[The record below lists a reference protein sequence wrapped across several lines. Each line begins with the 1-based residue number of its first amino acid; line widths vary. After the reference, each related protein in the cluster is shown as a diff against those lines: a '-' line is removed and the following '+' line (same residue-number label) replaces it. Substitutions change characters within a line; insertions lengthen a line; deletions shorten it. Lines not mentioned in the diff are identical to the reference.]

1 MNEGKIFLSPP
12 HMGGTEQ
19 NYVNGAF
26 KTNWIAPLGANVDS
40 FEQKMKHY
48 TKAEHVLALN
58 SGTAAIH
65 LALLTLGVTRGDT
78 VFCSTLTFAAS
89 ANPIVYVGAEPV
101 FIDSDEKSWNM
112 CPIALRNA
120 MEYAAQRNRLPKAVI
135 VVHLLGLVADL
146 DTIQSICDKYDV
158 PLIED
163 AAESLGSTY
172 KNQMTGTF
180 GEMGIYSF
188 NGNKIITTSGGGML
202 LSKKE
207 TTRKK
212 AFKLATQAKEQA
224 MFYLHKK
231 IGYNYRLSNVL
242 AGIGMG
248 QMEVLDSHIAKRQ
261 AIFKRYETAFSE
273 IDGVSMMPVLA
284 QTVPNCWLSAIRL
297 DLEKIAL
304 STMEIVQRMEAVGVE
319 ARMMWNPLHLQPSF
333 AGAECYQANEQNVS
347 EQLFQEVLC
356 LPSGSSMSES
366 QQAYVIKELLAQ
378 LLANKV
384 DREN

>member
-1 MNEGKIFLSPP
+1 
-12 HMGGTEQ
+12 
-19 NYVNGAF
+19 
-26 KTNWIAPLGANVDS
+26 
-40 FEQKMKHY
+40 
-48 TKAEHVLALN
+48 
-58 SGTAAIH
+58 
-65 LALLTLGVTRGDT
+65 GDT

-89 ANPIVYVGAEPV
+89 ANPIVYAGAEPV

-112 CPIALRNA
+112 CPIALGNA

-146 DTIQSICDKYDV
+146 DTIQSICDKYNV

-172 KNQMTGTF
+172 KNQMTGTL

-248 QMEVLDSHIAKRQ
+248 QM
-261 AIFKRYETAFSE
+261 
-273 IDGVSMMPVLA
+273 
-284 QTVPNCWLSAIRL
+284 
-297 DLEKIAL
+297 
-304 STMEIVQRMEAVGVE
+304 
-319 ARMMWNPLHLQPSF
+319 
-333 AGAECYQANEQNVS
+333 
-347 EQLFQEVLC
+347 
-356 LPSGSSMSES
+356 
-366 QQAYVIKELLAQ
+366 
-378 LLANKV
+378 
-384 DREN
+384 